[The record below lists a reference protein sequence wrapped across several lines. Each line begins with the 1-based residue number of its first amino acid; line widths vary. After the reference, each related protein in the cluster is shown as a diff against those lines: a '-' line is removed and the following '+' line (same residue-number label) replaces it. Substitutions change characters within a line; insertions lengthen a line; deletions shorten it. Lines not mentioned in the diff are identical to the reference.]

1 MIMPQKDRGQQRT
14 KKDLV
19 VEVMREA
26 ILSGELV
33 PGERLLQEELAERFE
48 VSPTPIREA
57 VQQLVAEG
65 VLSHSP
71 YRGVQVAEV
80 RSEEV
85 QEVYLIRSTLEE
97 LATQMA
103 VLNLRII
110 DVRQLRT
117 YQAEIRERVQNN
129 DLQALRKINYE
140 FHMLIYRAANMP
152 LLLTMIQTLWTK
164 FPWDTLH
171 VLPYRAEATVGEHQH
186 ILDAINEGDDEL
198 AGRQMRIHIESGST
212 ALHDYLSEH
221 ET

>member
-1 MIMPQKDRGQQRT
+1 MSSPIAGQQKT
-14 KKDLV
+14 KKDLIADIL
-19 VEVMREA
+19 REA

-80 RSEEV
+80 RMEDV
-85 QEVYLIRSTLEE
+85 QEVYLIRSVIEE

-117 YQAEIRERVQNN
+117 YQEQIQHCVQKSE
-129 DLQALRKINYE
+129 LQPLRKLNYE
-140 FHMLIYRAANMP
+140 FHMLIYKAANLP
-152 LLLTMIQTLWTK
+152 LLLSMIRILWTK

-171 VLPYRAEATVGEHQH
+171 VLPQRAQSAADEHQQ
-186 ILDAINEGDDEL
+186 ILDAINQGDADL
-198 AGRQMRIHIESGST
+198 AGKLMRTHIESSSS
-212 ALHDYLSEH
+212 ALRDYL
-221 ET
+221 TKPGK